1 MVAKELDLRDQ
12 PQYVPY
18 ICTTFADLIQFHSFK
33 YHLYINTTKFI
44 SPGPSTPLNSRT
56 YIQLPV

>member
-18 ICTTFADLIQFHSFK
+18 ICTTFADLIQFHSIK
-33 YHLYINTTKFI
+33 YHAQAEDSKNT
-44 SPGPSTPLNSRT
+44 SPD
-56 YIQLPV
+56 